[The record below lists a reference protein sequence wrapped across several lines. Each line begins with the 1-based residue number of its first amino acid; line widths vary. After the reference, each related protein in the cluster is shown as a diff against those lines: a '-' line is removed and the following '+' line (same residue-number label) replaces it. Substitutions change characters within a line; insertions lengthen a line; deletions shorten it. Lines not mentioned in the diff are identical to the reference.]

1 MTNEQI
7 QTKLDSLVD
16 LMPEIGDAI
25 LTIYEN
31 FEAGDQHFK
40 EDNSPLT
47 KADMI
52 SNQMICNFLRK
63 DSPEIPIISEENKA
77 ESYSTRKNYDWTW
90 MIDPLDG
97 TKEFVNKNGEFTV
110 NIALLKDGVPLAGLV
125 YVPVLKECYTAI
137 KNHGSHKIFNGKKTK
152 LQCNTFRMK
161 DSELRIVAS
170 RSHRNAETEAYLDQ
184 FDNPYLILVGSSL
197 KIVRVAE
204 GLADLYPRL
213 GPTMEWDIA
222 AAEIILTEA
231 GGSLLDL
238 DSKPLQ
244 YNKENLLNP
253 FFIAKGISLD
263 E

>member
-7 QTKLDSLVD
+7 QTKLDSLID
-16 LMPEIGDAI
+16 LMPEVSDAI
-25 LTIYEN
+25 MTIYGE

-63 DSPEIPIISEENKA
+63 DNPDIPIISEENKA
-77 ESYSTRKNYDWTW
+77 EPYSVRKKYDWAW

-110 NIALLKDGVPLAGLV
+110 NIALLKDGKPMAGLV
-125 YVPVLKECYTAI
+125 YVPVLKEYYTAI
-137 KNHGSHKIFNGKKTK
+137 KGEGAHKILDGKKTRLK
-152 LQCNTFRMK
+152 CSTFRMK
-161 DSELRIVAS
+161 DSELRIVS
-170 RSHRNAETEAYLDQ
+170 TRSHRNAETEKYLDQ

-231 GGSLLDL
+231 GGTLLDMKN
-238 DSKPLQ
+238 KPLQ
-244 YNKENLLNP
+244 YNKEDMHNP
-253 FFIAKGISLD
+253 HFIAKGICLD